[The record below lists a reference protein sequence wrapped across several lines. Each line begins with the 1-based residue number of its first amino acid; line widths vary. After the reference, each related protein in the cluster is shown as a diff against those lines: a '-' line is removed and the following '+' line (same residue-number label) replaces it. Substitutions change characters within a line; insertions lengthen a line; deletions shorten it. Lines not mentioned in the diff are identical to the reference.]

1 MGNLTGDDRI
11 TVARIA
17 GVSSRLA
24 TQTLTSKSTDAEAA
38 AELAEVAGGRADLL
52 AEHAGLTLGTS
63 ESGLPMQVEMGRERA
78 RLCVLAGADPGELAP
93 WVELGRRRASQGR
106 HQPFSG
112 QHG

>member
-17 GVSSRLA
+17 GVSNRRA
-24 TQTLTSKSTDAEAA
+24 GQTLTGRSTDAEAV

-52 AEHAGLTLGTS
+52 AEHAGLILGKS
-63 ESGLPMQVEMGRERA
+63 ESGLPMQVEIGRERA

-93 WVELGRRRASQGR
+93 WVELGRRRASQAR
-106 HQPFSG
+106 HPPFSG
-112 QHG
+112 QHA